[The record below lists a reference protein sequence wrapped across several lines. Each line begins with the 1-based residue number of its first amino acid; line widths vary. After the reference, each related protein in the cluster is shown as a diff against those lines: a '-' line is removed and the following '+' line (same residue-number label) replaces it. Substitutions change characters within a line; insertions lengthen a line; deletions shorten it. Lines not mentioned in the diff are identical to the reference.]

1 MTTLKAEVRKSGT
14 GKAMRRAGFLPAVVY
29 GRSEKSTP
37 ISISALDFAKAF
49 KEAGESGVIVLS
61 GVGTPKNVLVN
72 DVVYDAVSGAIIH
85 ADLYAVEKGQT
96 VSVAVPLEFIGVSNA
111 VKMLGGILTKV
122 MHELEVEG
130 EPSDLP
136 HSIIIDISA
145 LSDLDSQIHVSDLVL
160 PKGVTAE
167 LDGEEVVAMISVAE
181 EEPVEAA
188 PVDLA
193 AIEVEKKGKKEEE
206 AAATEE

>member
-1 MTTLKAEVRKSGT
+1 
-14 GKAMRRAGFLPAVVY
+14 
-29 GRSEKSTP
+29 
-37 ISISALDFAKAF
+37 
-49 KEAGESGVIVLS
+49 
-61 GVGTPKNVLVN
+61 
-72 DVVYDAVSGAIIH
+72 VVYDAVSGAIIH